1 MEAPERQPQSEEHSN
16 ERVGC
21 LDIAAATAGMGC
33 AMAVR
38 TVIIV
43 GAFVILI
50 LAFKL
55 AGFGS
60 GTSHHHVPLTAT
72 PVVRYG
78 VDGWTLVFA
87 YFLYFQKKLRWPVV
101 DKLHAG
107 VDVFQ

>member
-1 MEAPERQPQSEEHSN
+1 VDAPDRPPTSAETSDERI
-16 ERVGC
+16 GC

-60 GTSHHHVPLTAT
+60 GTVHHHIPLTAT

-78 VDGWTLVFA
+78 VDGRALVFA
-87 YFLYFQKKLRWPVV
+87 YFLHFQKKLRWRVV
-101 DKLHAG
+101 DQFHAG

>member
-1 MEAPERQPQSEEHSN
+1 VDAPERQPQAEKNSD

-60 GTSHHHVPLTAT
+60 GTSHHHIPLTAT

-78 VDGWTLVFA
+78 IDGWALVFA
-87 YFLYFQKKLRWPVV
+87 YFLYFQKEFGRRIV

-107 VDVFQ
+107 VDVF

>member
-1 MEAPERQPQSEEHSN
+1 VDAPDRQPQSEETSD

-21 LDIAAATAGMGC
+21 LDIVAATAGMGC

-38 TVIIV
+38 TVILV

-60 GTSHHHVPLTAT
+60 GTPHHHTPLTAT

-78 VDGWTLVFA
+78 VDGWSLVFA
-87 YFLYFQKKLRWPVV
+87 YFLYLQKKFRRRVV
-101 DKLHAG
+101 DQFHGG

>member
-1 MEAPERQPQSEEHSN
+1 MDAPERQPQPDENSD

-33 AMAVR
+33 AMAIR

-60 GTSHHHVPLTAT
+60 GTSHDHIPLTAT
-72 PVVRYG
+72 PVVHHG
-78 VDGWTLVFA
+78 INGWPLVFA
-87 YFLYFQKKLRWPVV
+87 YFLYFQKKLGRRIV
-101 DKLHAG
+101 DQLHAG